1 MSLHYDEN
9 TIRPAA
15 AVSALDNNQRSQAP
29 QATSSFKNVSYRH
42 TGKRLLDLTVCL
54 LAAPFVITVVAIL
67 ALIVRH
73 DGGKA
78 FYTQERVGRNGRIYK
93 MWKLRSM
100 VSDADE
106 ALQAYL
112 ASNPKARAEWDKDQ
126 KLKSDPRITKF
137 GQLLRKSSLDELPQL
152 WNVVRGEMS
161 LVGPRPMMPCQ
172 KSLYPGASYYNLRP
186 GISGSWQVSDRNTSS
201 FAERAIFDTQYD
213 KDLSFYEDVRIL
225 KETVGVVFKAT
236 GY

>member
-1 MSLHYDEN
+1 MSIHYGEN
-9 TIRPAA
+9 TIRSATPVPVFKQNQPAPITK
-15 AVSALDNNQRSQAP
+15 DAP
-29 QATSSFKNVSYRH
+29 SLATAPYRFI
-42 TGKRLLDLTVCL
+42 GKRLLDLAVCL

-67 ALIVRH
+67 ALIVRR

-78 FYTQERVGRNGRIYK
+78 FYSQNRVGRNGRIYK

-100 VSDADE
+100 VSDADDI
-106 ALQAYL
+106 LQSYL
-112 ASNPKARAEWDKDQ
+112 ATNPQARAEWDKDQ

-172 KSLYPGASYYNLRP
+172 KALYPGTNYYNLLP

-201 FAERAIFDTQYD
+201 FAERATFDAQYD
-213 KDLSFYEDVRIL
+213 NDLSLREDIRIL
-225 KETVGVVFKAT
+225 KATVGVVFKAT